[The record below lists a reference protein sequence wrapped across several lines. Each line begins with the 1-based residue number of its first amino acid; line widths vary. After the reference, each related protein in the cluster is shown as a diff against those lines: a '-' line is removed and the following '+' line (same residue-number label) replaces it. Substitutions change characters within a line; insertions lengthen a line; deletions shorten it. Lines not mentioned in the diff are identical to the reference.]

1 MSTATMVMDDDSSMV
16 GSDSRRTSFCMSS
29 LQAPRPAA
37 LPTHETYSRRPASP
51 LPPLTDT
58 PAEILETCA
67 APMGNTA
74 APMRHVAPPKGCLPI
89 VEWAPKDAS
98 ERKYYR
104 DVT

>member
-1 MSTATMVMDDDSSMV
+1 MSTATMLMDDDSSMV
-16 GSDSRRTSFCMSS
+16 GSGSRRTSFCMGP

-37 LPTHETYSRRPASP
+37 LSTHETYSRRPASP
-51 LPPLTDT
+51 LPPLQEP
-58 PAEILETCA
+58 PAEILKTCA

-74 APMRHVAPPKGCLPI
+74 APVHYVAPPKGCLPI